1 MKKVSYYIL
10 RAVVEL
16 FRFVP
21 FGALYILSDG
31 LAWILRNVIGYRR
44 GVIERNLR
52 AAFPDY
58 PDAEL
63 AQIVRDTYRNLTDIT
78 LETVKGFTAPLS
90 ELNRRCVTLNVE
102 MANRYL
108 REGRTV
114 LMSGSHYCS
123 WEWPC
128 LTFPHQLAGSGITVY
143 KPLSNP
149 YVNAFYNQKRARD
162 GMIMVNMEETYGAMR
177 RYQGQGTAW
186 FMLSDQSP
194 ANYRNAH
201 WLPFLNQETAF
212 LPGLDLLSRKFNA
225 PVLYFNVRRVRRG
238 YYEVLFEEI
247 CASPGETSP
256 EEITRRY
263 AEHIERII
271 RERPADWLWSH
282 KRWKRSRAE
291 VQALNSSKNV

>member
-1 MKKVSYYIL
+1 MAYFCPVKKIAYYTL

-21 FGALYILSDG
+21 FSVLYLLSDG
-31 LAWILRNVIGYRR
+31 FAWTLHRVVGYRR
-44 GVIERNLR
+44 AVIESNLR
-52 AAFPDY
+52 AAFPERSEE
-58 PDAEL
+58 EL
-63 AQIVRDTYRNLTDIT
+63 AQIIRDTYRNLTDLA
-78 LETVKGFTAPLS
+78 LETIKGFTAPLS

-102 MANRYL
+102 LANQHL
-108 REGRTV
+108 REGRMV

-128 LTFPHQLAGSGITVY
+128 LTFPHQLEGLGVTVY

-162 GMIMVNMEETYGAMR
+162 GMIMVNMEETYGGMR
-177 RYQGQGTAW
+177 RRQGEGSAW
-186 FMLSDQSP
+186 FMVSDQSP

-225 PVLYFNVRRVRRG
+225 PVLYFNVQRIRRG
-238 YYEVLFEEI
+238 HYEVRFEEI
-247 CASPGETSP
+247 CTTPSETPPG
-256 EEITRRY
+256 EITRRY
-263 AEHIERII
+263 AAHIERII
-271 RERPADWLWSH
+271 CERPANWLWSH
-282 KRWKRSRAE
+282 KRWKRGRADI
-291 VQALNSSKNV
+291 QA